1 MSGWNSERGLE
12 RDECMGE
19 EGDID
24 WGICGW
30 GMPASMSWR
39 LFVAGEW
46 GGGVEAWVEDGV
58 SMYGFI
64 GSVVRCMGS
73 TWRVR
78 DG

>member
-1 MSGWNSERGLE
+1 MYGGRGGYRLGNLWVGNACEHELETVCGGGVGW
-12 RDECMGE
+12 
-19 EGDID
+19 
-24 WGICGW
+24 
-30 GMPASMSWR
+30 
-39 LFVAGEW
+39 
-46 GGGVEAWVEDGV
+46 GVEAWVEDGV